1 MIIMKLQSWAV
12 LALIFV
18 AVVWGAGFVLM
29 KDAISQQPVFDFLAT
44 RFTLATLVMVAIRPQ
59 VLSSI
64 TKQQVLRGSVL
75 GVMLGLAYITQTI
88 GLDLTTAAITGFLTG
103 LYVVFTPLLFWFV
116 FKKKVEKKVIVGATL
131 ALTALLFI
139 SFNGLSFDPGQ
150 VWLIACA
157 LLFAGHIIGLSFWSN
172 AKDIYPLTVI
182 QLAAGSAVC
191 WLGAVPDG
199 YQPPPNAFV
208 WGTVVFTA
216 VFATAMAFL
225 IQTWAQS
232 IMDPSRV
239 AIILTG
245 EIVFAAVIA
254 VAVGQEVLTT
264 RTIIGGVL
272 IVVAMLIVEWPDRK
286 SKSPLDQ
293 PHFT

>member
-1 MIIMKLQSWAV
+1 MKLKSWAV

-18 AVVWGAGFVLM
+18 AIVWGAGFVLM
-29 KDAISQQPVFDFLAT
+29 KDALDEQPVFDFLAT
-44 RFTLATLVMVAIRPQ
+44 RFTLATLVMIAIRPQ
-59 VLSSI
+59 VLTSI
-64 TKQQVLRGSVL
+64 NRQTLFRGSVL

-116 FKKKVEKKVIVGATL
+116 FKKKIEKKVIVGATL

-139 SFNGLSFDPGQ
+139 SFNGISFDPSQ

-182 QLAAGSAVC
+182 QLGAGALVC

-208 WGTVVFTA
+208 WGTIVFTA

-254 VAVGQEVLTT
+254 VAVEQEVLSA

-272 IVVAMLIVEWPDRK
+272 IVVAMLIVEWPDKK